1 MEEEKTKPAK
11 RRRRVAPGG
20 MENRPSVSVWVFEK
34 QTVSHLG
41 CKRFMWRRRGHTVK
55 GIKGSWAGEAWDL
68 RSDLTPGK
76 GESQEEPPPLSCRL
90 DRVPANPAERSRGAL
105 WDRQGQIPG
114 LLLHRFSCPTLAE
127 PSVSS
132 LSPSP
137 FEWQGVHEETCVSS
151 HPPHRVKRLAPEQ
164 ERCLCKHGKEVRGV
178 EWGGKIASVNEN
190 NYMKKSNSVGEMGY
204 LINGAGINIWKIKV
218 PSNYSTDKN
227 SVWTHQR
234 HNCDS

>member
-1 MEEEKTKPAK
+1 MGCPWGNGESAFG
-11 RRRRVAPGG
+11 V
-20 MENRPSVSVWVFEK
+20 SVSLWKADGEPF
-34 QTVSHLG
+34 
-41 CKRFMWRRRGHTVK
+41 RGARGSCGEGELLHTVK
-55 GIKGSWAGEAWDL
+55 GRKWGWAGEAWDL

-76 GESQEEPPPLSCRL
+76 GESQEEPPLSCRL
-90 DRVPANPAERSRGAL
+90 DRVPASPAERSRANTLPLVGAL

-114 LLLHRFSCPTLAE
+114 VLLHRFSCPTLVE

-137 FEWQGVHEETCVSS
+137 FEWQGVDEETCSS
-151 HPPHRVKRLAPEQ
+151 SIPPHRVKRLAPEQ
-164 ERCLCKHGKEVRGV
+164 ERCLCKYGKEVRAV

-190 NYMKKSNSVGEMGY
+190 NYMKKSNSVGEMDY
-204 LINGAGINIWKIKV
+204 LINSAGINIWKIKV
-218 PSNYSTDKN
+218 PSNYSTVRN